1 MRRLTIELTP
11 KKTVKERQ
19 DPIFSKIHSYEVL
32 EVLKMDYE
40 ERIYVDLIEFNL
52 KEHVSI
58 DDIKSIGNMEILSV
72 LKSEGNK
79 HTCLVKGYH
88 PGTPK
93 DAYKELDLDLIY
105 TSPSFISEEKVVISC
120 IGTQENL
127 TKFIDIVKDVGEIKK
142 MKFKK
147 AKYEKRDL
155 LSVLTDKQRKILT
168 AAYSNGYY
176 DIPKQISSEKLSEK
190 LSISKPTLLEH
201 LRKVEKR
208 IFSEIVEGYS
218 D

>member
-1 MRRLTIELTP
+1 MRKLTIELKP
-11 KKTVKERQ
+11 KKTAKERQ
-19 DPIFSKIHSYEVL
+19 DPIFSKINSYEVL

-58 DDIKSIGNMEILSV
+58 DDIKSMGNMEILSV

-79 HTCLVKGYH
+79 HTCLVKGHH

-105 TSPSFISEEKVVISC
+105 TSPSFISEDKVVISC
-120 IGTQENL
+120 IGTQDNI
-127 TKFIDIVKDVGEIKK
+127 TKFIDLVKNVGEITK

-147 AKYEKRDL
+147 AKYEKKDL
-155 LSVLTDKQRKILT
+155 LSVLTDKQREILI

-176 DIPKQISSEKLSEK
+176 DIPKKITSERLSEK
-190 LSISKPTLLEH
+190 LNISKPTLLEH

-218 D
+218 Y